1 MGYKEGVRPYDRGWC
16 REVQVEA
23 VRASF
28 GYWVRRRRLAL
39 DLTQAALA
47 RRTRCS
53 PAAIKKI
60 EHDERRP
67 SRTMAERLADA
78 LNIPSDQHD
87 QFVAASVGEV
97 PPASLG
103 RTLAPATAGLAP
115 PWLSGPLGAE
125 RLRLVGRDEELARLN
140 AHRHASLGGDG
151 RVVFVT
157 GEAGQGKSA
166 LVTSFADTAQLES
179 PDLVVARGAGTA
191 VGGYG
196 DPYLA
201 FRDVFRTLV
210 ADPHSTWYA
219 PYVTTEQA
227 ASLWSFAPRVAQ
239 MIDAA
244 GPHLLDVV
252 VPADTVRDRLGS
264 GTGPVDLPQPSRD
277 HVVAEVTDVLTAL
290 AAERPILIILDDM
303 QWADTGSAEL
313 LFHLSRRVTSSRLL
327 VVCAYRS
334 SETAANG
341 PAGEALRRA
350 LAETRRHVPDARID
364 LDHLDPAAERALCDA
379 LLDLELPDLNVDV
392 HDEVFRRTRGHPL
405 FVEELIR
412 ELKARGDL
420 VRRSDGSWAGRD
432 GLDWNHVPAR
442 VAAVIEQRL
451 DRLEPDEQTLL
462 EAAAVEGEHFTLEA
476 AARVAGVAEPLA
488 TRLLAKHLDRTH
500 GLVQETETVRP
511 RDNALTR
518 YSFRHML
525 FQRFIYEALSDGARK
540 RLHGR
545 LAVELERLHAADVE
559 SVVPQL
565 AHHYA
570 IAGDAAHAVPYL
582 IRAGDRAR
590 LLCVR
595 DEAIDLYERAVR
607 FLRQQGDRERLARTM
622 MKIGL
627 THQAVFDHDRAQQAF
642 DAAFRLWSAGGHGAR
657 TRPESIGTATLR
669 LTWIEP
675 ETLDPTRGSFT
686 VAGSVITNLFS
697 GLVRYDEGTN
707 LVPDVAERWEI
718 SDDGRRY
725 VFHLREDV
733 VWGDGQ
739 PVTAHDFAFTYRR
752 ALDPA
757 ATGSLAA
764 MLLDAVSYARDAR
777 AGRVSL
783 DKIGVHAVDD
793 HTLVIKLSE
802 PASYFI
808 YNLAYCVLLPVPQH
822 TVKVHGDDW
831 CHPEIMVSNGPY
843 QLANWEPGRI
853 MVFDRNPRYH
863 GPTRGNVDRV
873 TLDLAAPTGELEARY
888 LADQVDALSS
898 GWFGSEEVIDRL
910 RRRFPAEHYSRDTFV
925 TVFYCLG
932 VGTPP
937 LDDRRLRQ
945 AMAMAVDRTTLVA
958 RARNW
963 LPSPASGGL
972 VPPGMSG
979 HVPDLVASHDPQMA
993 GELVAAV
1000 SEEKALPE
1008 ITVLVR
1014 QGNEVAAQQLC
1025 TDWRAIGIPSRV
1037 QTCSWT
1043 DFITTWSNTSG
1054 PKVGVSTWFADY
1066 PDPDSFL
1073 RFCVELYLPDW
1084 RHERYRTLVQHAT
1097 RSTDPAD
1104 RLVTYEEVERILAEE
1119 AAIVPLMYESEHLL
1133 LKPWVTEYPSAP
1145 VKYPGFW
1152 KDVVI
1157 GPR

>member
-1 MGYKEGVRPYDRGWC
+1 
-16 REVQVEA
+16 
-23 VRASF
+23 
-28 GYWVRRRRLAL
+28 LAL

-67 SRTMAERLADA
+67 SRTMAVRLAEA
-78 LNIPSDQHD
+78 LDIPSDQRD
-87 QFVAASVGEV
+87 QFVAASVGDV
-97 PPASLG
+97 SPAALG
-103 RTLAPATAGLAP
+103 GALAPAAAGLAP
-115 PWLSGPLGAE
+115 PWLSSPLGAD
-125 RLRLVGRDEELARLN
+125 RLRLVCRDDELARLN
-140 AHRHASLGGDG
+140 VHLHATLGGHG

-157 GEAGQGKSA
+157 GEAGQGKTA
-166 LVTSFADTAQLES
+166 LLTSFADAAQRQS
-179 PDLVVARGAGTA
+179 PDLVAARGAGTA

-210 ADPHSTWYA
+210 ADPHAAWHA

-227 ASLWSFAPRVAQ
+227 ASVWDFAPRVAQ
-239 MIDAA
+239 TIDAA

-252 VPADTVRDRLGS
+252 VPADTVRDRLGF
-264 GTGPVDLPQPSRD
+264 GTGPVELPRPSRD
-277 HVVAEVTDVLTAL
+277 HVVAEVTDVLSLL
-290 AAERPILIILDDM
+290 AAERPLLIVLDDM
-303 QWADTGSAEL
+303 QWADTASAEL
-313 LFHLSRRVTSSRLL
+313 LFHLSRRLTGTRLL

-334 SETAANG
+334 SETTANG

-350 LAETRRHVPDARID
+350 LAETRRQVPDARID
-364 LDHLDPAAERALCDA
+364 LDHVGPAVERALCDA
-379 LLDLELPDLNVDV
+379 LLDLEVPNLTMGLR
-392 HDEVFRRTRGHPL
+392 DEIFRRTRGHPL
-405 FVEELIR
+405 FVQELIR

-420 VRRSDGSWAGRD
+420 VRRADGYWAGRD

-442 VAAVIEQRL
+442 VAAVIEQRM

-462 EAAAVEGEHFTLEA
+462 EAAAVEGEHFTVEVT
-476 AARVAGVAEPLA
+476 ARVAGLTERLA
-488 TRLLAKHLDRTH
+488 NRLLAKHLDRRH

-511 RDNALTR
+511 RDHALTR
-518 YSFRHML
+518 YRFRHVL
-525 FQRFIYEALSDGARK
+525 FQRYLYEALSERVRE
-540 RLHGR
+540 RLHGQV
-545 LAVELERLHAADVE
+545 AAELERLHASDVE

-570 IAGDAAHAVPYL
+570 MAGDAERAVPYL

-590 LLCVR
+590 LLCAR
-595 DEAIDLYERAVR
+595 DDATDLYERAVR

-622 MKIGL
+622 MRIGL

-642 DAAFRLWSAGGHGAR
+642 DAAFRLWSTGGQEAR
-657 TRPESIGTATLR
+657 KRSEPAGTATLR
-669 LTWIEP
+669 LTWSEP
-675 ETLDPTRGSFT
+675 ETLDPTRGVFT
-686 VAGSVITNLFS
+686 VAGSVITNLLS

-733 VWGDGQ
+733 FWSDGR
-739 PVTAHDFAFTYRR
+739 PVTAHDFEFTYQR

-757 ATGSLAA
+757 AAGSLAP
-764 MLLDAVSYARDAR
+764 MLLDAVSHARDAR
-777 AGRVSL
+777 AGRVPL
-783 DKIGVHAVDD
+783 EKVGVHAVDD
-793 HTLVIKLSE
+793 HTLMIELSE

-822 TVKVHGDDW
+822 TVKEHGDGW
-831 CHPEIMVSNGPY
+831 CQPETMVSNGPFR
-843 QLANWEPGRI
+843 LANWEPGRI
-853 MVFDRNPRYH
+853 MVFERNPRYH
-863 GPTRGNVDRV
+863 GPTRGNVARV
-873 TLDLAAPTGELEARY
+873 NLDLAAPTAELEARY

-910 RRRFPAEHYSRDTFV
+910 RRRFPAEHSSRDSFV

-958 RARNW
+958 RGRHGQ
-963 LPSPASGGL
+963 PSPASGGL

-979 HVPDLVASHDPQMA
+979 HVPNLVTSHDPQTA

-1000 SEEKALPE
+1000 SAEKALPE
-1008 ITVLVR
+1008 IAVLAR

-1025 TDWRAIGIPSRV
+1025 ADWRAIGIPGRV

-1043 DFITTWSNTSG
+1043 DFLTTWSNASG
-1054 PKVGVSTWFADY
+1054 PKVGVTTWFADY

-1084 RHERYRTLVQHAT
+1084 RHDRYRMLVEHAT

-1104 RLVTYEEVERILAEE
+1104 RLVTYEEAERILAEE

-1133 LKPWVTEYPSAP
+1133 LKPWVTEYPSVP

-1152 KDVVI
+1152 KDVVV